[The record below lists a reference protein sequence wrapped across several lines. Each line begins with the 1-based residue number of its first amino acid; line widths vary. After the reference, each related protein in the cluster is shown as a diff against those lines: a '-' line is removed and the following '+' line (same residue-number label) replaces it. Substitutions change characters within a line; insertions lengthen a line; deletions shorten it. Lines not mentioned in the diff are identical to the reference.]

1 MESGTVGFNIKIETS
16 YLTRLVEESIEL
28 GRMQKSFFVSKNKLI
43 KQTKNIDFLK
53 DMVKQQL
60 LNK

>member
-1 MESGTVGFNIKIETS
+1 MEPSTVSVNLKIETS

-28 GRMQKSFFVSKNKLI
+28 GRMQKSFFVSKDKLME
-43 KQTKNIDFLK
+43 QAGDVDFLK